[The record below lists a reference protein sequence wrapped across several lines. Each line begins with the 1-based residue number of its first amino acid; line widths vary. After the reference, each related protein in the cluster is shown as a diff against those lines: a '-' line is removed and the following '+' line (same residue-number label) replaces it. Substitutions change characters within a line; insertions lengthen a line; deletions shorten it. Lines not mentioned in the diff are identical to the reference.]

1 MVLYSDQKKACQQ
14 EKCRIQL
21 KKDKG
26 KAVPLRPGV
35 AQRVPGS

>member
-1 MVLYSDQKKACQQ
+1 MMEERDK
-14 EKCRIQL
+14 EGIHTEG
-21 KKDKG
+21 KD